1 MRQGDIVVT
10 SPYQTRYHKWIHF
23 VNILYEE
30 FCMPSDLPRLTVRM
44 EQELIDKINVIAK
57 KENRSTNQQITY
69 IIKKYIEQYEQEN
82 GRLNNLGVS
91 VSKTG

>member
-1 MRQGDIVVT
+1 
-10 SPYQTRYHKWIHF
+10 
-23 VNILYEE
+23 
-30 FCMPSDLPRLTVRM
+30 MPSDLPRLTVRM

-69 IIKKYIEQYEQEN
+69 IIKKYIEQYEQKN
-82 GRLNNLGVS
+82 GRINNQGVS